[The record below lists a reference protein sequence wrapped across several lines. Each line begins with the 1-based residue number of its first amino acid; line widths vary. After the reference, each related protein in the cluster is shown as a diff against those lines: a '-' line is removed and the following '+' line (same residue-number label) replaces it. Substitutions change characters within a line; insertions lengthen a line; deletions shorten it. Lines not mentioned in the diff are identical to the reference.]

1 MTITRAPTRTIAALY
16 VETNGCYFGLPG
28 VEPWDEAR
36 DARLYAG
43 RHPVVA
49 HPPCQR
55 WGKLWAG
62 QPLWI
67 KQTGERKVKGDDGGC
82 FAAALD
88 AVRKWGGVI
97 EHPDQSHAWAHFG
110 LNKPP
115 REGGWVPADFVGG
128 WTCCVEQGRYGHHA
142 RKPTWL
148 YAFAVDLPEL
158 RWGKSEMRLD
168 PEIVARIGIDRAKR
182 RGEVA
187 SKGGGTDSPSRIGT
201 PVEFRDLLLGIAAS
215 ATRPSPAPPLAAI
228 SEPVGGGDFVHG
240 ACNAA

>member
-1 MTITRAPTRTIAALY
+1 MIAALY
-16 VETNGCYFGLPG
+16 VETGGSYYGLPD
-28 VEPWDEAR
+28 VDPWDEAR
-36 DARLYAG
+36 DARSYRG
-43 RHPVVA
+43 PHPVVA

-67 KQTGERKVKGDDGGC
+67 KRTRERKIKGDDGGC
-82 FAAALD
+82 FAAAL
-88 AVRKWGGVI
+88 ASVRQWGGVI

-115 REGGWVPADFVGG
+115 REGGWITADFFGG

-148 YAFAVDLPEL
+148 YAVGCQLPEL
-158 RWGKSEMRLD
+158 RWGRSEMKLD

-201 PVEFRDLLLGIAAS
+201 PPEFRDLLIEMARS
-215 ATRPSPAPPLAAI
+215 VR
-228 SEPVGGGDFVHG
+228 
-240 ACNAA
+240 